1 MRHAPRR
8 KLFTRS
14 VYFSFVCAFWRNQS
28 RDETI
33 IKVNRTLISEDGKQ
47 MGSYGTGEVD
57 CTDYW
62 LVKVIDG
69 EPKIICQYE
78 NFADTVSELGV
89 YKEFENHEEKGLVN

>member
-1 MRHAPRR
+1 
-8 KLFTRS
+8 
-14 VYFSFVCAFWRNQS
+14 
-28 RDETI
+28 
-33 IKVNRTLISEDGKQ
+33 

-89 YKEFENHEEKGLVN
+89 YKEFENHEENGLVN